1 MNSLP
6 REQIM
11 ARSSTLAQNATW
23 MFAGQGLSIVC
34 QAIYF
39 VLLARLLGSIEYGV
53 YVAAVAMVSI
63 LSQYSSFGS
72 PAVLLRYVSPSP
84 KKFALYWGNALVTTV
99 SLGLVFVAVL
109 AWAGPHVVHSCPR
122 TMFLCVAI
130 GDCICAQITM
140 AAGRVF
146 QAFEKLRVTAGL
158 NLLTN
163 LLRTLMAG
171 TMLWSMHHAMARQW
185 VVAALGVSVIAACTA
200 LALVTRFCGKP
211 AFCQS
216 LLQERLGEGFIFAL
230 SASTT
235 NIYND
240 FDKAMLGH
248 YGMNAANGIYTMA
261 YRVVDVCMMPIS
273 SLHSAAFPR
282 FFQRGATGIKGTS
295 AYARRIL
302 KRTAPMGL
310 LLGAIMFL
318 AAPLV
323 PRLVGS
329 GFRESAGAL
338 RWLCLLPL
346 FRSFQLSAG
355 DALTGAGHQ
364 KFRLFSQAASA
375 SFNFGTNLYLV
386 PHFGWQG
393 AAWSSL
399 ATDGLLGIL
408 NWAILIAIHEGA
420 KSE

>member
-1 MNSLP
+1 MSKLQVELANV
-6 REQIM
+6 
-11 ARSSTLAQNATW
+11 RSSTLGHNAAW
-23 MFAGQGLSIVC
+23 MFAGQGLSIIC
-34 QAIYF
+34 QAVYF
-39 VLLARLLGSIEYGV
+39 VLLARLLGSIQYGV
-53 YVAAVAMVSI
+53 YVTAVAMVSI

-84 KKFALYWGNALVTTV
+84 TNFALYWGNTLVTIFT
-99 SLGLVFVAVL
+99 LGIFLAVVL
-109 AWAGPHVVHSCPR
+109 TWAVPHIAHSCSS
-122 TMFLCVAI
+122 TMVLCVAI
-130 GDCICAQITM
+130 GDCICAQIAL

-146 QAFEKLRVTAGL
+146 QAFEKLRMTAGL

-163 LLRTLMAG
+163 LLRALMAG
-171 TMLWSMHHAMARQW
+171 AMFWSLKHATARQW
-185 VVAALGVSVIAACTA
+185 VVAALGVSVLAACTA
-200 LALVTRFCGKP
+200 LVLVTRHYGKP
-211 AFCQS
+211 AFS
-216 LLQERLGEGFIFAL
+216 PPLLKERMGEGFIFAL

-273 SLHSAAFPR
+273 SIHSAAFPR
-282 FFQRGATGIKGTS
+282 FFQKGTTGIKGTS
-295 AYARRIL
+295 AYAKRIL
-302 KRTAPMGL
+302 KRTVPMGL
-310 LLGAIMFL
+310 LLAAVMFL
-318 AAPLV
+318 AAPLM
-323 PRLVGS
+323 PCLVGA
-329 GFRESAGAL
+329 GFGESVTAL

-355 DALTGAGHQ
+355 DAITGAGHQ
-364 KFRLFSQAASA
+364 KFRLYSQAASA

-408 NWAILIAIHEGA
+408 NWSILLAIPRRSRG
-420 KSE
+420 